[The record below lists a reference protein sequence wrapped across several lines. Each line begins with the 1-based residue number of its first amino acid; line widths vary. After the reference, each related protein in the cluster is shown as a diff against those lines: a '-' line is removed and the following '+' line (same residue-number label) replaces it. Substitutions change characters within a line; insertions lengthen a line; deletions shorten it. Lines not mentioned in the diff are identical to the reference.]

1 MQINYADEVID
12 FLTLLEVP
20 VQAILAKDDEDMAEW
35 LYDMN
40 KPIVCFMLGK
50 HRTKDVEPEDMD
62 FLQAAKNI
70 KNKLLE
76 SKE

>member
-12 FLTLLEVP
+12 FLNLLEVP
-20 VQAILAKDDEDMAEW
+20 TAAILAKDDEDMAEW

-40 KPIVCFMLGK
+40 RPIVCFMLGK
-50 HRTKDVEPEDMD
+50 YRTKDVEPEDID
-62 FLQAAKNI
+62 FLRAAKNI

>member
-1 MQINYADEVID
+1 MQINYVDEVID

-20 VQAILAKDDEDMAEW
+20 VEAILAKEDEDMAEW
-35 LYDMN
+35 LYEMN

-50 HRTKDVEPEDMD
+50 YRTKDVEPEDMD

>member
-12 FLTLLEVP
+12 MLTLMGVP
-20 VQAILAKDDEDMAEW
+20 SGAILAKDDEDMAEW
-35 LYDMN
+35 LADMN
-40 KPIVCFMLGK
+40 KSIVCFMVGK
-50 HRTKDVEPEDMD
+50 YRTIDVEAEDMD

-76 SKE
+76 NKE